1 MQEFTTVLFHRKNM
15 KKKYPQKSM
24 QDILARKHVGV
35 QSKLAHKQGAREHVR
50 HVGM

>member
-15 KKKYPQKSM
+15 KKYPKKSM
-24 QDILARKHVGV
+24 QDILARKHVGM